1 MPIKRPPVSAPSRRS
16 AASHCSLLRVSL
28 SDCCAGTAHDDG
40 RFVNTTHAH
49 VAQRCGTYLPGHK
62 SYVEMNI
69 SEPSHEALGLDAS
82 LAVEDLPDEWDW
94 RCLLYTSPSPR
105 DRG

>member
-40 RFVNTTHAH
+40 RFVNTTHEH

-69 SEPSHEALGLDAS
+69 SEPSHEALGLDARARGAGVQLRDAQ
-82 LAVEDLPDEWDW
+82 LAQGLVVEWL
-94 RCLLYTSPSPR
+94 R
-105 DRG
+105 